1 MQRLTFLLA
10 YPFLW
15 IVSRLPFPLL
25 YLLSDGVCFL
35 VYRVVRYRRKV
46 VRDNLELAF
55 PEKPLQERR
64 RIERKFY
71 AHLCDMFLEMVKTFG
86 ISRAELEQRFT
97 FSNLEVIRNL
107 ESKNKSIMLMAPHYA
122 SWEWTFILDLYIKG
136 EGFAIYQPINNRYF
150 DRWVR
155 RVRKKFGTT
164 LITTRE
170 TKEVMMQNQQEG
182 RLAFYGI
189 LSDQSPMLKKT
200 RYWGEFM
207 GITVPMHTGA
217 ENLCKR
223 MDIPA
228 IYMKVRKL
236 KRGYYQAHFELL
248 AEDPASIPDYGITD
262 TFFRHVEQS
271 IREAPE
277 YYFWTH
283 KRWKHRHKAP
293 GQAEASD

>member
-15 IVSRLPFPLL
+15 TVSRLPFPLL

-35 VYRVVRYRRKV
+35 VYRIVRYRRKV

-55 PEKPLQERR
+55 PEKSTKERKE
-64 RIERKFY
+64 IERKFY

-86 ISRAELEQRFT
+86 ISREELEKRFT
-97 FSNLEVIRNL
+97 FSNLELIRRL
-107 ESKNKSIMLMAPHYA
+107 EAKDRSIMLMAPHYA

-170 TKEVMMQNQQEG
+170 TKEVMWQNQQEG
-182 RLAFYGI
+182 RLAFYGM
-189 LSDQSPMLKKT
+189 LSDQSPMPKKA
-200 RYWGEFM
+200 RYWREFM
-207 GITVPMHTGA
+207 GITVPVHTGA

-228 IYMKVRKL
+228 IYMKVRKI

-248 AEDPASIPDYGITD
+248 AEDPASVPDYEITD
-262 TFFRHVEQS
+262 AFFRQVEQS

-293 GQAEASD
+293 GQAGTTQ